1 VEAPPVAEI
10 IVNWVAAFMTLMIL
24 SFLFRDNPFY
34 KFAEHLFVGVSVA
47 YYMVF
52 GFWSTLVPN
61 LFGKVAPA
69 WTARTFHDMGIGI
82 SATAPP
88 DRVYWWA
95 GLLGL
100 FMLARL
106 VHPIAWLSRWSL
118 AFIVGWAAGT
128 NLTRFVQSDFI
139 AQIDNT
145 IGLAAA
151 TPAAFLPVL
160 TSAIVVLGVIAG
172 LVYFFFSAP
181 HTGPL
186 GVTSRVGIWVLM
198 ITFGASFGYT
208 VMARISLLTGRLD
221 DLFTVIRHPRGPF

>member
-1 VEAPPVAEI
+1 VEALVADI
-10 IVNWVAAFMTLMIL
+10 IVAWIAAFLTLMIF
-24 SFLFRDNPFY
+24 SFLYRDNPFY

-69 WTARTFHDMGIGI
+69 WTARTFDGMGIGL
-82 SATAPP
+82 SPNATPEP
-88 DRVYWWA
+88 IYGWA
-95 GLLGL
+95 AVLGLL
-100 FMLARL
+100 MLARL
-106 VHPIAWLSRWSL
+106 VHPIAWLSRLSL

-145 IGLAAA
+145 IGLVAG
-151 TPAAFLPVL
+151 TPASFVPVL
-160 TSAIVVLGVIAG
+160 TTIIVVAGVLAG

-181 HTGPL
+181 HKGVL
-186 GVTSRVGIWVLM
+186 GHASRVGIWVLM